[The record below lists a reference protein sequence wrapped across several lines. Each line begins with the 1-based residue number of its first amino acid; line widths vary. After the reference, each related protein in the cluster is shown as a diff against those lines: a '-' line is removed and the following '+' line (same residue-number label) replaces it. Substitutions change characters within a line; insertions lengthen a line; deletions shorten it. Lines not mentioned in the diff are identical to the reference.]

1 MIVLPEST
9 SPEAFDQ
16 SVAGRLIAASK
27 GWKDLLVR
35 IYSAYPMR
43 ESSIVPG
50 VAEPFLVQV
59 LSGAAVVEERELGGP
74 WLKTRVEA
82 GDFFLTASPT
92 PYELRWKTI
101 GPEPFGTM
109 HLHLGLPVFTRAI
122 AETFEKDLETIHLR
136 DVSGFKDTFLAALL
150 EGLRREVVSRRPAS
164 PLFVQGVAQAL
175 AVHLVRNYSA
185 PAKDVLEYKGGL
197 PGFKL
202 RKITELMAAH
212 LDEEFSLVRLAREA
226 DMSEFHFSR
235 LFKRATGLTPSQY
248 FIHLR
253 MEKARRLLRET
264 NQSVIEIGL
273 DVGYTSPSHFA
284 QIFRRE
290 VGISPSEYRRQPDGY
305 PSQHISAQKSDR
317 LSKSPRDASF
327 IP

>member
-1 MIVLPEST
+1 MALPEST
-9 SPEAFDQ
+9 SAEALDRYV
-16 SVAGRLIAASK
+16 SGRLIAASN

-35 IYSAYPMR
+35 IYSEYPLR
-43 ESSIVPG
+43 ESTIVPG
-50 VAEPFLVQV
+50 VAEPFIVRV

-74 WLKTRVEA
+74 WLKTRVET
-82 GDFFLTASPT
+82 GDFFLTASQS
-92 PYELRWKTI
+92 PYELRWRAI
-101 GPEPFGTM
+101 GPEPFETM
-109 HLHLGLPVFTRAI
+109 HLYLGLPVFTRAI
-122 AETFEKDLETIHLR
+122 EEVFEKNLGTIHLR

-150 EGLRREVVSRRPAS
+150 EELRGEVSSGRPAS

-175 AVHLVRNYSA
+175 AVHLARNYTELT
-185 PAKDVLEYKGGL
+185 KDVQEYKGGL

-212 LDEEFSLVRLAREA
+212 LEEEFSLIRLAQEA

-235 LFKRATGLTPSQY
+235 LFKRTTGLTPSQY

-264 NQSVIEIGL
+264 SKSVIEIGL
-273 DVGYTSPSHFA
+273 DVGYSSPSHFA

-290 VGISPSEYRRQPDGY
+290 VGIPPSEYRRP
-305 PSQHISAQKSDR
+305 A
-317 LSKSPRDASF
+317 
-327 IP
+327 

>member
-1 MIVLPEST
+1 MMMALPEST
-9 SPEAFDQ
+9 SADAFDQ
-16 SVAGRLIAASK
+16 YAAGRLVAASN

-35 IYSAYPMR
+35 IYSEYRVR
-43 ESSIVPG
+43 ESIIVPA
-50 VAEPFLVQV
+50 VAEPFIVQV

-82 GDFFLTASPT
+82 GDFFLTASQS
-92 PYELRWKTI
+92 PYELRWKAI

-109 HLHLGLPVFTRAI
+109 HLHLGLPVFTRAVEE
-122 AETFEKDLETIHLR
+122 AFEQNLETIHLR

-150 EGLRREVVSRRPAS
+150 EGLRREVSSRRPAS

-175 AVHLVRNYSA
+175 AVHLARNYTELT
-185 PAKDVLEYKGGL
+185 KDVREYKGGL

-212 LDEEFSLVRLAREA
+212 LEEEFSLVRLAREA

-235 LFKRATGLTPSQY
+235 LFKRTTGLTPSQY

-273 DVGYTSPSHFA
+273 NVGYTSPSHFA

-290 VGISPSEYRRQPDGY
+290 VGISPSEYRRP
-305 PSQHISAQKSDR
+305 A
-317 LSKSPRDASF
+317 
-327 IP
+327 